1 MYLSSA
7 INIKSILIVFIFSF
21 FFVLWSHNLV
31 LHYPWSAVFQGTTNR
46 RIIILSCF
54 SVIMVRARKKTP
66 DLLTFDLT
74 NIDEIKKTLSSSPST
89 SSISNL
95 VNARDVLTA
104 FMRTV
109 VNKDILISKFMAIAP
124 QHNSNGDRITYDLSK
139 MKPAKLRENIINI
152 SLSDIT
158 MKKGTYEEKP
168 SSTDSITSNTKRKNK
183 INAISPSPSK
193 KKRNETIL
201 TPVAKSTKPPPS
213 SKKAYASAKEHL
225 AKSKNTEEKER

>member
-1 MYLSSA
+1 
-7 INIKSILIVFIFSF
+7 
-21 FFVLWSHNLV
+21 
-31 LHYPWSAVFQGTTNR
+31 
-46 RIIILSCF
+46 
-54 SVIMVRARKKTP
+54 MVRARKKTP
-66 DLLTFDLT
+66 DLLSVDLT
-74 NIDEIKKTLSSSPST
+74 NIDEIKKTLSSSSAT
-89 SSISNL
+89 SSFSNTD
-95 VNARDVLTA
+95 NAREILTA
-104 FMRTV
+104 LMRTV

-201 TPVAKSTKPPPS
+201 TPVAKSTKPPP
-213 SKKAYASAKEHL
+213 KEHL